1 MLMPLA
7 ARHARHGNHGD
18 WMFYRVVLQGH
29 VAHGADVTEVKR
41 EFMRITALPSSV
53 TDRLFGGMPKIIK
66 RRVPEADAER
76 IALTLRAI
84 GAPATIER
92 ESDTGPDAGPEGPAT
107 LAPLGGTD
115 TILLHDSPPVAAP
128 VSNKMSR
135 WRAIAWRSWPWLV
148 AGGVGLALVPV
159 AAPVVDEWV
168 RQART
173 VPAASPK
180 PVAKAV
186 ASDVKPEIVLPKSEN
201 LHGPWRCTSQSTG
214 RSNYWLYNAD
224 GTLGFFGDADFA
236 SGKPAIAGAD
246 VPTHW
251 SLQGH
256 KLAWSYAGQPPHADV
271 VITVQD
277 LSLMQFKYVDASR
290 EPFSCRR
297 P

>member
-1 MLMPLA
+1 
-7 ARHARHGNHGD
+7 
-18 WMFYRVVLQGH
+18 MFYRVVLQGH

-66 RRVPEADAER
+66 RQVLEADAER

-92 ESDTGPDAGPEGPAT
+92 ESNTGPDAGPEGPAT

-115 TILLHDSPPVAAP
+115 TIAFHDSPPVEAP
-128 VSNKMSR
+128 VPDKRPR
-135 WRAIAWRSWPWLV
+135 WRAIALRSLPWLV
-148 AGGVGLALVPV
+148 ASGVGLALVPA
-159 AAPVVDEWV
+159 AAPFVEDWIGRPRV
-168 RQART
+168 A
-173 VPAASPK
+173 PMASPK
-180 PVAKAV
+180 PVSKAV
-186 ASDVKPEIVLPKSEN
+186 SLDVKPVIAPPKAEN
-201 LHGPWRCTSQSTG
+201 LHGPWRCTSQTSG
-214 RSNYWLYNAD
+214 RSTYWLYNAD
-224 GTLGFFGDADFA
+224 GTLGYFAESDFA
-236 SGKPAIAGAD
+236 SGKPAIVAAD
-246 VPTHW
+246 VPARW
-251 SLQGH
+251 SLQGD
-256 KLAWSYAGQPPHADV
+256 KLSWTYEAVQPHPNV

>member
-1 MLMPLA
+1 
-7 ARHARHGNHGD
+7 
-18 WMFYRVVLQGH
+18 MFYRVVLQGH
-29 VAHGADVTEVKR
+29 VAHGADVSEVKR

-66 RRVPEADAER
+66 RQVLEADAER

-92 ESDTGPDAGPEGPAT
+92 ESEAGPDAGPEGPAT

-115 TILLHDSPPVAAP
+115 TIAFHDSPPVEAP
-128 VSNKMSR
+128 VSSKTSR
-135 WRAIAWRSWPWLV
+135 WRALAWRWLPWFV
-148 AGGVGLALVPV
+148 ASGVGLALVPA
-159 AAPVVDEWV
+159 AAPIVDEWV
-168 RQART
+168 RRARV
-173 VPAASPK
+173 VPMASPK

-186 ASDVKPEIVLPKSEN
+186 ASDVKPEIVPPKSEN

-224 GTLGFFGDADFA
+224 GTLGFYGESDFA
-236 SGKPAIAGAD
+236 SGKPAIASAD
-246 VPTHW
+246 VPTRW
-251 SLQGH
+251 SLQRD
-256 KLAWSYAGQPPHADV
+256 KLAWAYAGQQPKADV
-271 VITVQD
+271 VITVLD
-277 LSLMQFKYVDASR
+277 LSLMKFTYVDASR